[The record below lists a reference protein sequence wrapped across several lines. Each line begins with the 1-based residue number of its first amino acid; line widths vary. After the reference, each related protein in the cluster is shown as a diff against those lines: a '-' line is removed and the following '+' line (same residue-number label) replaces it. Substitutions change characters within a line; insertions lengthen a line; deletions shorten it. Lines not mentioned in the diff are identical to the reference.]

1 MDRSRPV
8 TQPLERKYSSMQTVR
23 RYRYVLTLL
32 FILFLVLLN
41 LVLGGWI
48 GGQLFQTSRS
58 VRSLG
63 SLPGSIPSQRAGPR
77 GTGANPTPSRA
88 GGYLIIPTLGVN
100 APLEPVGVLADGDLA
115 VPTQKPWDGV
125 GWYRY
130 GPPPGVQGSAVI
142 DGHLDRPGG
151 APAVFWNLRSLHR
164 GDSVMVVTPGEK
176 PLHFRVLQMTYY
188 PAQNAPVQ
196 SIFENR
202 TGIFLNLITCAGQ
215 WIASQH
221 QTTLRLV
228 VYTVLV

>member
-1 MDRSRPV
+1 
-8 TQPLERKYSSMQTVR
+8 MQTVR
-23 RYRYVLTLL
+23 RYKYVLTLL
-32 FILFLVLLN
+32 FLLFFVLLS
-41 LVLGGWI
+41 LMLGGWI
-48 GGQLFQTSRS
+48 GGQVVQPSRS
-58 VRSLG
+58 ARPLG
-63 SLPGSIPSQRAGPR
+63 SLPRVIPTQPAGPR
-77 GTGANPTPSRA
+77 GTGAKPSFSRA
-88 GGYLIIPTLGVN
+88 GGSLIIPTLGVN
-100 APLEPVGVLADGDLA
+100 ALIEPVGVLADGNLA

-130 GPPPGVQGSAVI
+130 GPAPGVPGSAVM

-151 APAVFWNLRSLHR
+151 APAVFWNLHSLHR

-188 PAQNAPVQ
+188 PAQHAPVQ

-202 TGIFLNLITCAGQ
+202 TGIFLNLITCAGP